1 MFKVLNRHYFK
12 ELNQKRNTIMFFSC
26 NFANSFCEMNVN
38 EFSAHI
44 SNRKLRCHFPYR
56 IKTLSIVRT
65 VLVMLVLYEDFQY
78 NPKI

>member
-1 MFKVLNRHYFK
+1 MFKVSNRHEFN
-12 ELNQKRNTIMFFSC
+12 ELNQIRNTIIFFSC
-26 NFANSFCEMNVN
+26 TFADSFCEINVN

-44 SNRKLRCHFPYR
+44 SNRKPRCNFPYR
-56 IKTLSIVRT
+56 IKTVSIVRT